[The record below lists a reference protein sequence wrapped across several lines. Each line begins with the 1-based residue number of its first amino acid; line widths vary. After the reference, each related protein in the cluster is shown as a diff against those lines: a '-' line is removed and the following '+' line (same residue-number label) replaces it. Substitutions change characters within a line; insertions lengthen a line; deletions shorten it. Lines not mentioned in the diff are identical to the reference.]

1 MVSHMDGGVV
11 PDLNAF
17 VLTSRVKNVQRVF
30 ADAADAERLGF
41 RRLFVAER
49 YDLREAGA
57 LLGGVAARTSRLE
70 IGTGAIIPASRPPIM
85 TAALGATMHALYGP
99 RFNLGLGRGIASH
112 LKGQGLPVYGWEEYA
127 DYVSIVRRLW
137 AGETVT
143 YDGPLGSFES
153 LRMAETL
160 DGPPP
165 LVWTLIV
172 GGPVACRWAARI
184 ADAVMLSPFL
194 TPEAVHQAVSTI
206 RKTREEHDLD
216 PAITICHPVV
226 TAPDLDEVTT
236 LEVTRSRLVGYLFM
250 PELGRTYARLNGWNP
265 ETIRQVLSHEQ
276 LASMA
281 RPNVDQSFRLNQL
294 HEVARRIP
302 EEWVRQSAAVGSV
315 AECVKT
321 LGAFRDAGADELAVY
336 GTSPAQNATLI
347 DAWRARTPAYDPP
360 GGE

>member
-1 MVSHMDGGVV
+1 MSDAVV

-17 VLTSRVKNVQRVF
+17 VLTSRVKDVGQVF
-30 ADAADAERLGF
+30 GDAADAERLGF
-41 RRLFVAER
+41 KRLFVAER

-70 IGTGAIIPASRPPIM
+70 IGTGAVIPASRPPIM
-85 TAALGATMHALYGP
+85 TAALGATMQALYGS

-112 LKGQGLPVYGWEEYA
+112 LRGQGLPVFGWDEYA

-137 AGETVT
+137 AGETVA
-143 YDGPLGSFES
+143 YDGPLGTFES

-165 LVWTLIV
+165 LIWTMIV
-172 GGPVACRWAARI
+172 GGPVASRRAACI

-194 TPEAVHQAVSTI
+194 TPHAVHDAVTTI

-216 PAITICHPVV
+216 PAITICQPVV

-236 LEVTRSRLVGYLFM
+236 LEVTRARLVGYLFM
-250 PELGRTYARLNGWNP
+250 PELGRTYARLNGWDP
-265 ETIRQVLSHEQ
+265 DTIRQVLNHEQ

-281 RPNVDQSFRLNQL
+281 RPNVDQSFRLHQL
-294 HEVARRIP
+294 HEVARRLP
-302 EEWVRQSAAVGSV
+302 QEWVRQAAAVGSV
-315 AECVKT
+315 GECVNA
-321 LGAFRDAGADELAVY
+321 LQAYRDAGADELAIY
-336 GTSPAQNATLI
+336 GTSPAQNAALI
-347 DAWRARTPAYDPP
+347 DAWRARSAAYDSP

>member
-1 MVSHMDGGVV
+1 MVSHMAGALV

-17 VLTSRVKNVQRVF
+17 VLTSRVKEVQRVF
-30 ADAADAERLGF
+30 DDAADAERLGLK
-41 RRLFVAER
+41 RLFVAER

-85 TAALGATMHALYGP
+85 TAALGATMQALYGP

-112 LKGQGLPVYGWEEYA
+112 LRGQGLPVYGWEEYA

-143 YDGPLGSFES
+143 YEGPLGTFES

-194 TPEAVHQAVSTI
+194 TADAVHQAVTMI
-206 RKTREEHDLD
+206 RKAREEHDLD
-216 PAITICHPVV
+216 PAITICHPIV

-265 ETIRQVLSHEQ
+265 ATIAEVLGHEQ
-276 LASMA
+276 LASMS
-281 RPNVDQSFRLNQL
+281 RPNVDQSFRLHQL
-294 HEVARRIP
+294 HDVARRIP
-302 EEWVRQSAAVGSV
+302 EQWVRQSAAVGSV
-315 AECVKT
+315 ADCVQA
-321 LGAFRDAGADELAVY
+321 LAHYREAGADELAIY
-336 GTSPAQNATLI
+336 GTSPAQNAALI
-347 DAWRARTPAYDPP
+347 DAWRARTVAYDPP
-360 GGE
+360 GG